1 MAEAEEL
8 GTELAGFR
16 RRVEELRT
24 ARALPSHE
32 RLSALDAALFELQ
45 HAADFLWPR
54 YEALAASRDGGGGRG
69 ADGQEQRLLRAL
81 FQRMPL
87 AVALLDGESVVRRL
101 NFAATQLFSMRA
113 GFATGRTL
121 TGSLRHDGRAAFR
134 SHVAAVARGEGGRSL
149 VVHLP
154 GAQPGTALR
163 ATLAALRPPGELR
176 TAVLAVFQPT
186 GEGAEGPVPGAGGVP
201 RPRRV
206 DVGEVTRHAELM
218 DLLDAMATALLGAR
232 GCSPAQVLERAAA
245 VPHGRFADWVIA
257 DLNDGG
263 TLRRVAVFGPDGR
276 DGDSGLAAALAG
288 QDPADCPLVVEAT
301 AAGTPAFQVRP
312 DDAELFGRDA
322 DGAPV
327 LVRAAVTSL
336 LCVPLRVSRQTPV
349 RGALTLFRTGA
360 RRAFA
365 MAEAGAVDRMSRHV
379 ALALG
384 P

>member
-1 MAEAEEL
+1 MPGALSGGRGYGVPMAEAEEL

-154 GAQPGTALR
+154 GRSR
-163 ATLAALRPPGELR
+163 ARPCGRRWRRCGRRASCGRRCWRCSSRRARER
-176 TAVLAVFQPT
+176 RARCRGRAVCP
-186 GEGAEGPVPGAGGVP
+186 
-201 RPRRV
+201 
-206 DVGEVTRHAELM
+206 
-218 DLLDAMATALLGAR
+218 AR
-232 GCSPAQVLERAAA
+232 G
-245 VPHGRFADWVIA
+245 GW
-257 DLNDGG
+257 
-263 TLRRVAVFGPDGR
+263 TW
-276 DGDSGLAAALAG
+276 
-288 QDPADCPLVVEAT
+288 
-301 AAGTPAFQVRP
+301 
-312 DDAELFGRDA
+312 
-322 DGAPV
+322 
-327 LVRAAVTSL
+327 
-336 LCVPLRVSRQTPV
+336 
-349 RGALTLFRTGA
+349 A
-360 RRAFA
+360 R
-365 MAEAGAVDRMSRHV
+365 
-379 ALALG
+379 
-384 P
+384 